1 MKPRALLPLVLTA
14 CAATPPAPTASP
26 EGPALH
32 ETMQEHFVYLDDLEK
47 AVIGGD
53 LEQAKLSAQWVM
65 DHHVE
70 AKNPSWAPHLARLE
84 AAAGVV
90 VAAPDVAQAAVGAAK
105 IAGACGTC
113 HEAHGIDLS
122 FGAPPVATG
131 DDTRAHMKRH
141 QWAADR
147 LWDAVVGNSDAAWN
161 EAAAALADAPLHL
174 DDGED
179 LEAKAPST
187 DASLEVVQEA
197 AEVVHRVGREGVA
210 AKTRED
216 RVRALGDFLSTCSAC
231 HVPLGVQER

>member
-1 MKPRALLPLVLTA
+1 MRTHALMTMLLFG
-14 CAATPPAPTASP
+14 CATPPANPGGATD
-26 EGPALH
+26 GPALH

-47 AVIGGD
+47 AVIAGD
-53 LEQAKLSAQWVM
+53 LDQAKLSAQWVM
-65 DHHVE
+65 DNHVE

-90 VAAPDVAQAAVGAAK
+90 VSAPDVAQASVGAAK

-122 FGAPPVATG
+122 FGAPPIESG
-131 DDTRAHMKRH
+131 DDTKAHMKRH

-161 EAAAALADAPLHL
+161 EAAAALVDAPLHL
-174 DDGED
+174 DAGDD

-187 DASLEVVQEA
+187 GASLEVVNEA
-197 AEVVHRVGREGVA
+197 AATVHRVGQEGA
-210 AKTRED
+210 SAKTRED
-216 RVRALGDFLSTCSAC
+216 RVRLLGDFLSTCSAC
-231 HVPLGVQER
+231 HVPLGVER